1 MPQNQRNQK
10 MQKNHK
16 TKESLIDVSII
27 VRYFAIWILGALAAY
42 GVGVIVKMANAAS
55 PTGQTGNGVLHFL
68 EVHNTGAAF
77 NLFSNQPEMIIMA
90 SFFAIAILTF
100 IILVASS
107 KLTHTTASAMAALS
121 GGITMNMIERLQYG
135 YVIDY
140 IHIDAM
146 PEFPVFNVAD
156 ILIVVGAVVL
166 LLSVLTRR

>member
-1 MPQNQRNQK
+1 MQQQRTQKTQRNRKSQ
-10 MQKNHK
+10 
-16 TKESLIDVSII
+16 EPLIDVSII
-27 VRYFAIWILGALAAY
+27 TRYFAIWILGALASY
-42 GVGVIVKMANAAS
+42 GVGVVVKMANAAS
-55 PTGQTGNGVLHFL
+55 PTGQTGNGILRFS

-77 NLFSNQPEMIIMA
+77 NLFANQPEMIITA

-100 IILVASS
+100 IILIASS

-140 IHIDAM
+140 IHLETVPD
-146 PEFPVFNVAD
+146 FPVFNVAD

-166 LLSVLTRR
+166 LLSVLTKR